1 MTCRIAEVFIAWI
14 IASGALFP
22 AYAQSTYPSRPVRL
36 VVPYPPGGGADF
48 AGREIARKLTEAWGQ
63 QVVVDNRGGAAAAI
77 GHALG
82 AKAAPDGYTLLM
94 GTSGGLVTTPAMGVK
109 LPYDPVKDFVPIGLA
124 VYAPWVLTI
133 NPGLPAHTVKE
144 FVDVARARTNAN
156 AKKLNFASPGTGT
169 PNHLGGVMLMAMTGI
184 QLLHVPYKGGAVALT
199 DLIAGQV
206 DAYYSSFGSIGPHLK
221 TGRVRAIA
229 VGHPTRLKAWAQVPA
244 VAETYPGYDNSGW
257 YGVLAPVG
265 ISQALVKKINADLNR
280 GFAEP
285 DIAKRMD
292 VLGMEVAT
300 TTPVGLADLIRT
312 QQERWRKV
320 IKESGITDEQL
331 Q

>member
-1 MTCRIAEVFIAWI
+1 MIAGMRCVFAVTAMAAVLS
-14 IASGALFP
+14 AS
-22 AYAQSTYPSRPVRL
+22 AQGTYPTRPVRL
-36 VVPYPPGGGADF
+36 VVPYPPGAAADF
-48 AGREIARKLTEAWGQ
+48 TGREIARKLTEAWGQ
-63 QVVVDNRGGAAAAI
+63 QVVVDNRAGAAAAI
-77 GHALG
+77 GHGLV
-82 AKAAPDGYTLLM
+82 AKAPPDGYTLVM
-94 GTSGGLVTTPAMGVK
+94 GTSGGLVTTPAMGIK
-109 LPYDPVKDFVPIGLA
+109 LPYDPVRDFAPIGLA

-144 FVDVARARTNAN
+144 LVDVARTRTR
-156 AKKLNFASPGTGT
+156 KLNFASPGTGT

-184 QLLHVPYKGGAVALT
+184 QMVHVPYKGGSTALT

-206 DAYYSSFGSIGPHLK
+206 DAYFSSFGSIGPHLK

-229 VGHPTRLKAWAQVPA
+229 VGHPARLKAWAQVPA
-244 VAETYPGYDNSGW
+244 IAETYAGFDNSGW
-257 YGVLAPVG
+257 YGVLAPAG
-265 ISQALVKKINADLNR
+265 TPQAIIKKINADLNR

-300 TTPVGLADLIRT
+300 TTPAGLAELIRV
-312 QQERWRKV
+312 QQERWRKL
-320 IKESGITDEQL
+320 IKESGMTEEQL